1 MKLVLFIITLFSF
14 SLSYSQ
20 QDEEYYK
27 TAMEIIKNR
36 EFEKAHQYLD
46 SIHNLTNND
55 VFIYERAVV
64 YYRQKMFRE
73 AIEILEKLV
82 VKEDAKMEY
91 YQLLGSCY
99 DFEAEKKKSVN
110 VLSEGLFKFP
120 DKGNLYYELGVTKL
134 GMQERQDA
142 ADLWEK
148 GIYVDPLYD
157 RNYYQLVKFYRNTEF
172 KIVALLYGEIF
183 INIAIDD
190 AKKQEVS
197 GIIFDIYKSAFE
209 EYKLS
214 QKLDL
219 SKYSKDFTIEEAV
232 AFPFIYKFQ
241 EISNVAIQKI
251 DLTGDI
257 TIKMISDFRKEFL
270 SLWLEQK
277 NDIFFSNTV
286 FDYQKTI
293 ESINYFE
300 AYNYL
305 LFSAGNID
313 EIKMYAQTN
322 RQNIIDIVNWQNNN
336 RIEITED
343 NKYFSQK
350 YRP

>member
-1 MKLVLFIITLFSF
+1 MKILLIILILFSF
-14 SLSYSQ
+14 LEAFSQ
-20 QDEEYYK
+20 TEEDYYK
-27 TAMEIIKNR
+27 EAMDIIKSR
-36 EFEKAHQYLD
+36 EFEKAHLYLD
-46 SIHNLTNND
+46 SIYKLTKND
-55 VFIYERAVV
+55 VFVYERAVV
-64 YYRQKMFRE
+64 FYRQKMFRE

-82 VKEDAKMEY
+82 VKPEAKIEY

-134 GMQERQDA
+134 GMQERQEA

-148 GIYVDPLYD
+148 GIYVDPYYD

-183 INIAIDD
+183 INIAYDD
-190 AKKQEVS
+190 AKKQEIS
-197 GIIFDIYKSAFE
+197 GILFDIYKSVFE
-209 EYKLS
+209 EYKIT
-214 QKLDL
+214 QKLEL
-219 SKYSKDFTIEEAV
+219 SKYTKDFTIEEASS
-232 AFPFIYKFQ
+232 FPFLFKFQ
-241 EISNVAIQKI
+241 EISNEAIKKI
-251 DLTGDI
+251 DLKGDI
-257 TIKMISDFRKEFL
+257 SIQMISNFRKEFL
-270 SLWLEQK
+270 KLWLEQK
-277 NDIFFSNTV
+277 NDIFFLNVV
-286 FDYQKTI
+286 FEYQKQI
-293 ESINYFE
+293 EKLNFLE
-300 AYNYL
+300 TYNYL

-322 RQNIIDIVNWQNNN
+322 RQDIIDLVNWQNNN
-336 RIEITED
+336 RIDINDE